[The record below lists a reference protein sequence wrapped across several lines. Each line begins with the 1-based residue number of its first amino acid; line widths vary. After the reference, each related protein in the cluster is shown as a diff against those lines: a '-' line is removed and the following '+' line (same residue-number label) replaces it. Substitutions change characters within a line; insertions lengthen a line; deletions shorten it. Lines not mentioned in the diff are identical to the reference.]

1 MMQCV
6 ETASLGGLGLGEFLM
21 FRVSHAPRHL
31 QILVAVT
38 SQDDGSGVVW
48 KWQQVPVA
56 TVSLGSLGMA
66 LGQAALRRQ
75 LPSMP

>member
-1 MMQCV
+1 MEGQYQPA
-6 ETASLGGLGLGEFLM
+6 TSLYVFFSAALLPSSGIQNQG
-21 FRVSHAPRHL
+21 
-31 QILVAVT
+31 
-38 SQDDGSGVVW
+38 DGPGVVW

-56 TVSLGSLGMA
+56 AVSLGSLGMA